1 MLRGVNG
8 AGGGAPV
15 GGTGTANTIPRWTG
29 VSTLG
34 DSIITQTAQGAVVTG
49 PTNGLLPISG
59 STPTNAAFLIRGPLT
74 NALFF
79 GASNA
84 SPFGTWLQSTDAA
97 VLGNWYPLL
106 LNPNGGNVGIGT
118 PSPISTAKLTLGGA
132 ANSTI
137 KMSYQTGGTTEVAFD
152 QMNTATGEFRH
163 SSGVSSGWGGFH
175 TFYTDTTE
183 KVRISSTAIDASL
196 VSGYGLKL
204 PATNGTTYNT
214 DPNTLDCYA
223 EKDLTATMTCG
234 TSGTITLSASTLKF
248 TRVGR
253 VVHVSGRLVIN
264 SVSSPL
270 GRLQVD
276 IGLGANE
283 RPSVYTSS
291 TVWLNAWAAGFT
303 QTPFGFIAPGGTIL
317 YVDRWG
323 AGSMNIDAAQYA
335 QANAEMMISLTYIV

>member
-1 MLRGVNG
+1 MPAPQYEQAG
-8 AGGGAPV
+8 ADIA
-15 GGTGTANTIPRWTG
+15 GTGTANTIPRWTG
-29 VSTLG
+29 ASTLG
-34 DSIITQTAQGAVVTG
+34 DSGLIDNGTAIYT
-49 PTNGLLPISG
+49 T
-59 STPTNAAFLIRGPLT
+59 TR
-74 NALFF
+74 
-79 GASNA
+79 
-84 SPFGTWLQSTDAA
+84 
-97 VLGNWYPLL
+97 
-106 LNPNGGNVGIGT
+106 NVGIGT
-118 PSPISTAKLTLGGA
+118 PSPTDSGGWSAGRILDVRSGSAGSSAVAYFGDSARATNTQIGFYGTGYGFVGTVTNYDFRVLTNNATRGIWSSSSLDIS
-132 ANSTI
+132 
-137 KMSYQTGGTTEVAFD
+137 
-152 QMNTATGEFRH
+152 AT
-163 SSGVSSGWGGFH
+163 
-175 TFYTDTTE
+175 
-183 KVRISSTAIDASL
+183 
-196 VSGYGLKL
+196 SGYGLKL

-335 QANAEMMISLTYIV
+335 QANAEMMISLTYTV